1 MQNENFKKIKAQSGI
16 EFLIISCTLL
26 FLFVMFFVAIQ
37 TNISERNRE
46 EENILIKNLALSIQ
60 NEVDLAT
67 KASEGYRRE
76 FYVQK
81 NILGNDYEVKIIK
94 DGIYDIYI
102 KTARNA
108 IALTIDEVEGEI
120 DKGINIIKKEDGKV
134 HIYQPSQ

>member
-1 MQNENFKKIKAQSGI
+1 
-16 EFLIISCTLL
+16 
-26 FLFVMFFVAIQ
+26 
-37 TNISERNRE
+37 
-46 EENILIKNLALSIQ
+46 
-60 NEVDLAT
+60 LAT